1 MHVRYL
7 LSQLGVGGDLPYLA
21 TALVAPLEII
31 VLREQVDRA
40 GVPMDRLWPG
50 GPTWSDGWSGPV
62 TRRGG
67 APVRR

>member
-7 LSQLGVGGDLPYLA
+7 LGQLGVGGDLAYLA

-40 GVPMDRLWPG
+40 DVPMDRLVA
-50 GPTWSDGWSGPV
+50 GWSRPDHS
-62 TRRGG
+62 TWWRTS
-67 APVRR
+67 P